1 MTDPKTLSVLAIVAT
16 LGSVLTVT
24 VLEYRAAM
32 AKAEAV
38 RELEQ
43 TCRKCLETT
52 DGRGGCSVVCG
63 RIDRQE
69 E

>member
-1 MTDPKTLSVLAIVAT
+1 
-16 LGSVLTVT
+16 

-38 RELEQ
+38 REIEQ

-52 DGRGGCSVVCG
+52 EGRGGCSVVCG